1 MKYTKKT
8 SITKKNLKKAL
19 INLLEHH
26 KFDLVTINQ
35 IVEEAEIT
43 RSTFYRYYDDKYELL
58 SDIEEEI
65 INLIHMERQ
74 KIIKIFS
81 LENRFSVDI
90 FKNLFESLDTYADSI
105 YYLLSHNG
113 DASFEMKLRNELSKS
128 FSHLV
133 NLEHMSQTR
142 AELIEEYI
150 YIILIKT
157 LQYWSENKDKVNIE
171 EIALTVRDI
180 QFKGFIST
188 LNLKE

>member
-19 INLLEHH
+19 INLLANH

-65 INLIHMERQ
+65 LNHIHIERQ
-74 KIIKIFS
+74 KIEETIPLEHSFSVEMFEQFFKS
-81 LENRFSVDI
+81 LEI
-90 FKNLFESLDTYADSI
+90 YADSI

-113 DASFEMKLRNELSKS
+113 DASFEMKLRNELSKR
-128 FSHLV
+128 FSNLV
-133 NLEHMSQTR
+133 NLENISSTR
-142 AELIEEYI
+142 AELVQEYM
-150 YIILIKT
+150 YVILIKT
-157 LQYWSENKDKVNIE
+157 LQYWSANKNKVSIE
-171 EIALTVRDI
+171 EIALTVRDV
-180 QFKGFIST
+180 QLKGIISS